1 MIIVCN
7 PQFQLSN
14 RVSYRRKTKYIHTQ
28 NRTILQ
34 VHYNPNVMDPWLE
47 LERIEENEN
56 PIKSASATAS
66 ASASDD
72 QSPSTSSGYRS
83 PSDKFEDNFDAPLQ
97 RLPDSDEYLETLEKK
112 LAKIRRDPDV
122 VKQLSAKREQCMI
135 ELLENTDTLQYSTFE
150 EPIDN
155 SHSFIY
161 RSFYPQ
167 RVAIKRGEIIG
178 LVKNDQFNT
187 SDKDESD

>member
-1 MIIVCN
+1 MI
-7 PQFQLSN
+7 
-14 RVSYRRKTKYIHTQ
+14 T
-28 NRTILQ
+28 
-34 VHYNPNVMDPWLE
+34 
-47 LERIEENEN
+47 
-56 PIKSASATAS
+56 
-66 ASASDD
+66 
-72 QSPSTSSGYRS
+72 
-83 PSDKFEDNFDAPLQ
+83 
-97 RLPDSDEYLETLEKK
+97 EKK

-187 SDKDESD
+187 SDKDESDWFVEENRRAGHGRIQGHWQGNRYVVVEGVM